1 MHKSS
6 LAFLNGS
13 GEMQIHTFPSAFYL
27 FIRCGVNIEKQ
38 GKGGGCGE
46 TQDSRSSSI
55 VIFWLFFVKVAVVI
69 RWGFLDTQVSLAP
82 TPDSPSSTIVSDFHS
97 VSVSETSQ
105 SVQTTMQWPTRWL
118 TWQPTWRCTW
128 WPTWRWTKK
137 TMLMYA
143 RERSWCSCSHEN
155 EVYWAEAIWC
165 EVYPIRVVF

>member
-1 MHKSS
+1 MVLVKCKFT
-6 LAFLNGS
+6 LFLR
-13 GEMQIHTFPSAFYL
+13 L
-27 FIRCGVNIEKQ
+27 FIFSLGAEW
-38 GKGGGCGE
+38 
-46 TQDSRSSSI
+46 TSRSKEKEEDAERPRIPGHHPLSS
-55 VIFWLFFVKVAVVI
+55 FVKVAVVI

-118 TWQPTWRCTW
+118 TWQPTWRSTW